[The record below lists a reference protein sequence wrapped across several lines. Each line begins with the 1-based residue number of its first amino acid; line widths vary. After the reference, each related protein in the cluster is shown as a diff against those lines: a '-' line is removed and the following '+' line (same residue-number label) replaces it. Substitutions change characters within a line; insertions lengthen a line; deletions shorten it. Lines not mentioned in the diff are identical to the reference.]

1 LEADEKV
8 KPKVLFAVFAVLCLI
23 PECVAQATYTYQGS
37 DICFNTAQGRMCF
50 SQGTLTA
57 AAGNI
62 LQSQAAGQPY
72 GQSFSRQNAAG
83 VAVGNLIGA
92 LIAAWIEHHRQ
103 VEAKKRALKEELTAY
118 LDAEIAVLEETK
130 RLHVSTAEQT
140 ELLKKLDPQH
150 LQTWESAGKDSTEI
164 VAIDDK
170 IIALK
175 KSYRTEVQ
183 GWKTV
188 KGLDYALNDSKAGEK
203 NLYNNSL
210 QMAGVAYVV
219 NQFFSAIAGYFQ
231 QPKIQATLVSPSST
245 SRKSLDRLA
254 HSCDKRTAG

>member
-1 LEADEKV
+1 MKSKALIT
-8 KPKVLFAVFAVLCLI
+8 LIGIFCLI
-23 PECVAQATYTYQGS
+23 SECAAQAPYTYQGS
-37 DICFNTAQGRMCF
+37 EICFNASAQGRMCF

-57 AAGNI
+57 AASDI
-62 LQSQAAGQPY
+62 LQLQAAGQPY
-72 GQSFSRQNAAG
+72 GQSFSRPNAAG
-83 VAVGNLIGA
+83 AAVGSLIGA

-118 LDAEIAVLEETK
+118 LDAEIEVLEETK
-130 RLHVSTAEQT
+130 RLHLSTAEQQ
-140 ELLKKLDPQH
+140 ELLRKLDPEH
-150 LQTWESAGKDSTEI
+150 LETWESAGKNSTEI
-164 VAIDDK
+164 VAHDDK
-170 IIALK
+170 LIALK

-210 QMAGVAYVV
+210 QMAGLAYVA

-231 QPKIQATLVSPSST
+231 QPKIQAVLLFPSCCPAT
-245 SRKSLDRLA
+245 RL
-254 HSCDKRTAG
+254 TA